1 LKHIKF
7 LYKYSVKYKFKLF
20 KALICLTFVSLSNLI
35 YPWLFKLIVDS
46 FNGTIT
52 GNLSTSIV
60 TVILLGVILLSTILG
75 YYTYTI
81 MNELGSRLRNDLRNE
96 YFRTIINKP
105 LSFFSGEAVGNLSS
119 RATEDI
125 GKLQPLFTG
134 LVAPVYQ
141 NVLFIT
147 GCLALM
153 FMLNITATLI
163 VLLIILIPLP
173 IMLHFSKKIRLL
185 SSESQ
190 MEHAIA
196 NAIMEETL
204 FGIREVKA
212 FLLEKFRAGKYAEK
226 SSGALTKEMKLS
238 GYQAKST
245 QSVYLI
251 LSVTLIVIFYL
262 GTSKAT
268 SWSAGDTIAF
278 FFYTYSLT
286 MAFLSIGRAYSSYN
300 GIMGSTSRILELLKE
315 GDSEI
320 NNTFIPD
327 EKKIM
332 GMVEYRKVSFAYN
345 KERLILND
353 ISFSVNNGGWL
364 LVTGPSGSGKSTIAN
379 LLLGFYNP
387 SRGAILID
395 EKDLSDYNIK
405 SIRKHIGYVPQEPL
419 LFNGTIKENILLT
432 NQNIAAERLIAVL
445 KICMLDEFIK
455 SFPDG
460 LETNISERGITL
472 SAGQRSRIAI
482 ARAIINEPS
491 ILILDE
497 ANSMLED
504 NLEKV
509 LWKNLRVER
518 ENKTTIIFS
527 HHTENIPDI
536 YTHFSLV

>member
-1 LKHIKF
+1 LKHITF
-7 LYKYSVKYKFKLF
+7 LYKYSVKYKFRLF
-20 KALICLTFVSLSNLI
+20 TALICLTFVSLSNLM

-46 FNGTIT
+46 FNGSIA
-52 GNLSTSIV
+52 GNLSIPHI
-60 TVILLGVILLSTILG
+60 TVILLGVIFLSTILG
-75 YYTYTI
+75 YYTHTI
-81 MNELGSRLRNDLRNE
+81 LNELGSRLRNDIRNE

-141 NVLFIT
+141 NILFIT

-153 FMLNITATLI
+153 FMLNITATFI

-173 IMLHFSKKIRLL
+173 IMLYFSKKIRLL

-190 MEHAIA
+190 MEHAFA
-196 NAIMEETL
+196 NAVMEETL

-238 GYQAKST
+238 RFQAKST

-262 GTSKAT
+262 GTSKTA

-286 MAFLSIGRAYSSYN
+286 MAILSIGRAYSSYN
-300 GIMGSTSRILELLKE
+300 GIIGSTSRIVELLNE
-315 GDSEI
+315 SDSEI
-320 NNTFIPD
+320 HDIVIPD

-332 GMVEYRKVSFAYN
+332 GRVEFRKVSFAYN
-345 KERLILND
+345 KERQILNG
-353 ISFSVNNGGWL
+353 ISFSVNGGGWL
-364 LVTGPSGSGKSTIAN
+364 LITGPSGSGKSTIAN

-387 SRGAILID
+387 SGGVILID
-395 EKDLSDYNIK
+395 GKNLTGYDIK
-405 SIRKHIGYVPQEPL
+405 TLRKQIGYVPQEAL

-432 NQNIAAERLIAVL
+432 NQDITSERLTAVL
-445 KICMLDEFIK
+445 KICLLDGFIK
-455 SFPDG
+455 SLPEG

-482 ARAIINEPS
+482 VRAIINDPS

-497 ANSMLED
+497 ANSMLE
-504 NLEKV
+504 NSLEKI
-509 LWKNLRVER
+509 LWQNLRMER

-527 HHTENIPDI
+527 HHTENIPGI
-536 YTHFSLV
+536 YKHFNLA